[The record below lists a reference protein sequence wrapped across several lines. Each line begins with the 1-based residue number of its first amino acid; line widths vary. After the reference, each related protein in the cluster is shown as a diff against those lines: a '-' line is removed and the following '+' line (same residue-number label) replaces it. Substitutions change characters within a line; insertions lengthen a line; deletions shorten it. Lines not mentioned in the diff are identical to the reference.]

1 MPRRWQWVSNFFI
14 IATLWCYAL
23 LTGMSPSLVRAT
35 TMFTILLLCQSM
47 NREAISPSSCAF
59 AFLVMLCINPFY
71 LHHIGFQLSFIAVGA
86 IGVYAPSITTLCL
99 TRHKL
104 VSFLWSLILITSI
117 CTLFTTPLVAYHF
130 GRIPLLTI
138 FSNLILFPFVYLLMW
153 TSILWWLF
161 LWCEPINNLLTD
173 LLNWTATTMNGI
185 AEHLS
190 SLPFATID
198 WHPGTL
204 TTLLC
209 YILLL
214 VLSYYFL
221 KRVKSIF

>member
-1 MPRRWQWVSNFFI
+1 MV
-14 IATLWCYAL
+14 
-23 LTGMSPSLVRAT
+23 
-35 TMFTILLLCQSM
+35 
-47 NREAISPSSCAF
+47 
-59 AFLVMLCINPFY
+59 
-71 LHHIGFQLSFIAVGA
+71 AV
-86 IGVYAPSITTLCL
+86 
-99 TRHKL
+99 
-104 VSFLWSLILITSI
+104 SLISTI
-117 CTLFTTPLVAYHF
+117 FTAPLVAHYF
-130 GRIPLLTI
+130 GRLTLISLL
-138 FSNLILFPFVYLLMW
+138 SNLILFPFVYLLMW

-161 LWCEPINNLLTD
+161 LWCDPINNLLTD

-209 YILLL
+209 YVLLL

-221 KRVKSIF
+221 KRVKSIS